1 MSKNFRLALI
11 LIPVAA
17 LLIALGYW
25 NIRPESFMERQ
36 TTAPADKNAIDFYV
50 VNATSVQYQEDGKRH
65 YEMTAAK
72 LEHVKSSDTTLLTNP
87 DLQLYRGTEFP
98 WHVQSERGE
107 VGPEGEQVE
116 LIEKVRVERTDAKG
130 RPTILTTSRLTVFPD
145 RDYAETQQAVRI
157 DAANGVTTAQG
168 MKAYLNDSRMIL
180 QSNVRGQHEVR

>member
-1 MSKNFRLALI
+1 MPKNIRLALI
-11 LIPVAA
+11 LIPIAA

-25 NIRPESFMERQ
+25 NVSPESFMDR
-36 TTAPADKNAIDFYV
+36 TTATGNDNAIDFYV
-50 VNATSVQYQEDGKRH
+50 ENGKSTQFQEDGKLH
-65 YEMTAAK
+65 YEMTATH
-72 LEHVKSSDTTLLTNP
+72 LEHMKATDVTLLTNP
-87 DLQLYRGTEFP
+87 DLLLHRGTAYP

-107 VGPEGEQVE
+107 VGPEGKQVE
-116 LIEKVRVERTDAKG
+116 LIDKVRVARTDAKG

-145 RDYAETQQAVRI
+145 EEYAQTQQAVRI